1 MKRYQRELKRLRSF
15 YYRQKSNI
23 KAITLTVSR
32 MADYREFDLLDGVF

>member
-1 MKRYQRELKRLRSF
+1 MKRYQRELKRLHGF
-15 YYRQKSNI
+15 YNRQKSNI

>member
-1 MKRYQRELKRLRSF
+1 MKKYKRKLKRLRGF
-15 YYRQKSNI
+15 YNRQKSNI